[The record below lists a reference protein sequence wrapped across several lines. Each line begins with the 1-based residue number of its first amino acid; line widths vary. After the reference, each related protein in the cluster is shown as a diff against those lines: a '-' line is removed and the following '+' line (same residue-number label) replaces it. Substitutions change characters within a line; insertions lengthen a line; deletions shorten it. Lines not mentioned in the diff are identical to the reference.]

1 MSSETL
7 VAERHRVFRP
17 GDVCPP
23 VTFTDGERSGYVMHD
38 GDCPY
43 SDSDVIDLC
52 YDDGLPDSSSVC
64 GFGDGDRM
72 CCAPGVYTGWFGG
85 MCPIDDHLADTGN
98 PAALCPGH
106 AEVVRGWPE
115 LIRMHQVRPAGTA
128 AEWAS

>member
-72 CCAPGVYTGWFGG
+72 CCAPAST
-85 MCPIDDHLADTGN
+85 
-98 PAALCPGH
+98 
-106 AEVVRGWPE
+106 
-115 LIRMHQVRPAGTA
+115 PAGSAVCARSTITWRTPA
-128 AEWAS
+128 TRPRCAPGTPRWSGVGLS